1 MRIWSQKLLF
11 GQLFQRNRFVKKGSH
26 HIQRNKELALTL
38 LVIVYFLINY
48 WTLEY
53 FILTTN
59 SYVTIRL
66 NSNDSTSA
74 GISFE
79 IPSSTL
85 IYIE

>member
-11 GQLFQRNRFVKKGSH
+11 IQLFQQNRFVKQDSYHQIK
-26 HIQRNKELALTL
+26 KKLALTL

-48 WTLEY
+48 WILEY
-53 FILTTN
+53 SVMTRN

-66 NSNDSTSA
+66 KSNYSTSD

-79 IPSSTL
+79 IPSS